1 MFHKMINLY
10 IDKSLIFK
18 KGESTVIIKNKKE
31 SFVKTLKSY
40 TNKNNV
46 SYKELADE
54 LNVSHRTVLIWLN
67 KKRSPSRKSLIKLTE
82 LLLKKKLSQ
91 RESKTK

>member
-18 KGESTVIIKNKKE
+18 KGENTMIIKNKKE
-31 SFVKTLKSY
+31 SFVKILKSY
-40 TNKNNV
+40 MNKNNV
-46 SYKELADE
+46 SYKELVDE

-67 KKRSPSRKSLIKLTE
+67 KNRSPSRKSLIKLTE